1 MTKKDDRSRTGANT
15 APAVSV
21 EQDNLEAF
29 EVEEEHR
36 SADRDMDVCV
46 GISSFTMMKDGS
58 YLEGV
63 VKDVSDGGA
72 RITGEVQ
79 GLSVGQNVDLG
90 LVIQGE
96 KIRYSCVI
104 AHIEPDAKTYGLRFV
119 SGPTPVAPEVP
130 EARRCIKC
138 RREYAPE
145 WNFCGI
151 CGSELTRPR
160 TI

>member
-1 MTKKDDRSRTGANT
+1 MTKNDERTRTDAGSDPTGA
-15 APAVSV
+15 VV
-21 EQDNLEAF
+21 QGDLEAI
-29 EVEEEHR
+29 EIEEEQR
-36 SADRDMDVCV
+36 SATRDKDVCV
-46 GISSFTMMKDGS
+46 GISSFTMLKDGT

-72 RITGEVQ
+72 RIAGEVH
-79 GLSVGQNVDLG
+79 GLAVGQNVDLG

-104 AHIEPDAKTYGLRFV
+104 KHIEPDAKTYGLKFIG
-119 SGPTPVAPEVP
+119 GPSPVAPENP

-138 RREYAPE
+138 RREYEPM

-160 TI
+160 KG